1 MNMNEFA
8 ALCAEYTIAPQIA
21 LEAEAVRYALVW
33 AKKTTNKAT
42 GEAIVR
48 AALKRNY

>member
-1 MNMNEFA
+1 MNTNEFA
-8 ALCAEYTIAPQIA
+8 ALCAEYTIAPGIA
-21 LEAEAVRYALVW
+21 LESEAVRYALAW

-48 AALKRNY
+48 AALEGNY